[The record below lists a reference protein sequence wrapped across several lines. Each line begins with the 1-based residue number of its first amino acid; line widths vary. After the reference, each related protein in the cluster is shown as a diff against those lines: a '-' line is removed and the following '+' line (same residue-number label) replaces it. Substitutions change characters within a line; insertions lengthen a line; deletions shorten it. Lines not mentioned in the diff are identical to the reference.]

1 MILVPTKATVVRSGE
16 RRRCTVYVRK
26 SLTWSGHKLQGKTT
40 FQGLDIS
47 IENRAGTYRRG
58 VDPDGHAWKTK
69 LHHDYGYI
77 RGSVGVDGDHVDCFL
92 GPDRDSEKVYVIHQ
106 VKPMTKTY
114 DEDKVMLG
122 FSDSQQAKR
131 AYLSNYD
138 RSDMFGSMET
148 VTIDE
153 LKELIDRRKGRKLT
167 KAIRVMVRRLR
178 KAQWSNPRLVPKR
191 ISFMRNGRQV
201 TRTQLVLPERYTT
214 ADEKLRFM
222 RGKALV
228 ELSGDEFRPDGTQL
242 SEKVLKFFNSIGNK
256 VEHPVL
262 GRIDLDRES
271 VKSSIGHKPNRL
283 KVIAYSAIPL
293 IVRSGTIIDYQH
305 RWKGRNH
312 DTYVIAG
319 PIMISNTRYLL
330 AAVVSSVPDKKRYY
344 AHDLIIEKES
354 QEGSKPGHE
363 SMDDRVSDKYPPG
376 TIKRLL
382 SKYTVVNTDVR
393 KSANGGLAP
402 VNIMVRRSDGKRGRA
417 KTR

>member
-1 MILVPTKATVVRSGE
+1 MYIVHQTKPG
-16 RRRCTVYVRK
+16 
-26 SLTWSGHKLQGKTT
+26 
-40 FQGLDIS
+40 
-47 IENRAGTYRRG
+47 
-58 VDPDGHAWKTK
+58 
-69 LHHDYGYI
+69 
-77 RGSVGVDGDHVDCFL
+77 
-92 GPDRDSEKVYVIHQ
+92 
-106 VKPMTKTY
+106 TKTY

-122 FSDSQQAKR
+122 FSDSLQAKR

-138 RSDMFGSMET
+138 RSDMFGSMEM
-148 VTIDE
+148 VTTDE
-153 LKELIDRRKGRKLT
+153 LKEAIDRRKGRKLT

-178 KAQWSNPRLVPKR
+178 KAQGANPRLVPKR
-191 ISFMRNGRQV
+191 ISFMQNGRQV

-214 ADEKLRFM
+214 ADETLRFM

-228 ELSGDEFRPDGTQL
+228 ELSGDEFRPDGTRL

-293 IVRSGTIIDYQH
+293 IVRSGTIIDYQR

-363 SMDDRVSDKYPPG
+363 STSDRVSDKYPPG

-393 KSANGGLAP
+393 KSAHGGLAP
-402 VNIMVRRSDGKRGRA
+402 GKIMVRRSDGKRGCRV
-417 KTR
+417 THILRNQESG